1 MVSNVE
7 PTVPQPRLLGPRQS
21 LPAGSRGRT
30 ALDVWEKRLKSW
42 PMGFLTF
49 WWGVRDRERRL
60 WAGGSRCSVSLP
72 LHYFA
77 LDSSGKLEIFSTNNL
92 FQVLPNRSPNH
103 SMKHNRAT
111 YLNHWK
117 KKGPQQEC
125 KNLNSGTLS
134 HLRTRIIHWPL
145 ISRLS
150 EWEWSLKPMQW
161 QNSRHRAFVYFNIKI
176 VKNIN
181 GYLCT
186 NNVYCVNTCFRFYI
200 LLTSQIK
207 LLICL
212 TNVVAGSQNYFPSTM
227 RFNYWSCPTIF
238 SFQMSHLQLGPGQ
251 FSRLLSKL
259 SGSLCIVLDSDTYN
273 ALNLFSFSS
282 KDVNVFQFLEL
293 IRFADN
299 NHHSFAHI
307 SFVRWRYSFEKK

>member
-1 MVSNVE
+1 
-7 PTVPQPRLLGPRQS
+7 
-21 LPAGSRGRT
+21 
-30 ALDVWEKRLKSW
+30 
-42 PMGFLTF
+42 MGLLTF

-60 WAGGSRCSVSLP
+60 WAGGSSASLP

-77 LDSSGKLEIFSTNNL
+77 FDSSGKLEIFSTNNL

-103 SMKHNRAT
+103 SMKHNRAK

-181 GYLCT
+181 SYLCT

-238 SFQMSHLQLGPGQ
+238 SFATGSRSILETVIQAIWQSVHRPRFRHLQC
-251 FSRLLSKL
+251 SKSLLFLLQRCQCISIFRIDQICWQQSSLICSHFIRQMKIFLWEEVNILMRRSK
-259 SGSLCIVLDSDTYN
+259 
-273 ALNLFSFSS
+273 
-282 KDVNVFQFLEL
+282 
-293 IRFADN
+293 
-299 NHHSFAHI
+299 
-307 SFVRWRYSFEKK
+307 YSYEKK

>member
-1 MVSNVE
+1 
-7 PTVPQPRLLGPRQS
+7 
-21 LPAGSRGRT
+21 
-30 ALDVWEKRLKSW
+30 
-42 PMGFLTF
+42 MGLLTF

-103 SMKHNRAT
+103 SMKHNRAK

-161 QNSRHRAFVYFNIKI
+161 QNSTHRAFVYFNIKI
-176 VKNIN
+176 VTNIN

-186 NNVYCVNTCFRFYI
+186 NNVYCVNTCFQFYI
-200 LLTSQIK
+200 LLTSQIQLLMFDQCFCRFPK
-207 LLICL
+207 LLPIY
-212 TNVVAGSQNYFPSTM
+212 NAIIGPVPQS
-227 RFNYWSCPTIF
+227 
-238 SFQMSHLQLGPGQ
+238 SHLQLGPGQ
-251 FSRLLSKL
+251 FSRLLSEL

-307 SFVRWRYSFEKK
+307 SFVRWRYSYEKK

>member
-1 MVSNVE
+1 
-7 PTVPQPRLLGPRQS
+7 
-21 LPAGSRGRT
+21 
-30 ALDVWEKRLKSW
+30 
-42 PMGFLTF
+42 MGLLTF

-60 WAGGSRCSVSLP
+60 WAGGSRCSVSIP

-103 SMKHNRAT
+103 SMKHNRAK

-181 GYLCT
+181 SYLCT

-200 LLTSQIK
+200 LLTSQIM

-238 SFQMSHLQLGPGQ
+238 SFATGSRSILETVIQAIWQSVHRPRFRHLQC
-251 FSRLLSKL
+251 SKSLLFLLQRCQCISIFRIDQICWQQSSLICSHFIRQMKIFLWEEVNILMRRSK
-259 SGSLCIVLDSDTYN
+259 
-273 ALNLFSFSS
+273 
-282 KDVNVFQFLEL
+282 
-293 IRFADN
+293 
-299 NHHSFAHI
+299 
-307 SFVRWRYSFEKK
+307 YSYEKK

>member
-1 MVSNVE
+1 
-7 PTVPQPRLLGPRQS
+7 
-21 LPAGSRGRT
+21 
-30 ALDVWEKRLKSW
+30 
-42 PMGFLTF
+42 
-49 WWGVRDRERRL
+49 
-60 WAGGSRCSVSLP
+60 
-72 LHYFA
+72 
-77 LDSSGKLEIFSTNNL
+77 
-92 FQVLPNRSPNH
+92 
-103 SMKHNRAT
+103 
-111 YLNHWK
+111 
-117 KKGPQQEC
+117 
-125 KNLNSGTLS
+125 
-134 HLRTRIIHWPL
+134 
-145 ISRLS
+145 
-150 EWEWSLKPMQW
+150 MQW

-181 GYLCT
+181 SYLCT

-200 LLTSQIK
+200 LLTSQIM

-307 SFVRWRYSFEKK
+307 SFVR